1 MFQYSNKEV
10 NKAHSLCLRVFYI
23 TYSVVKEGRK
33 LKGFRNI
40 VEVGSKMYHIILQL
54 FD

>member
-1 MFQYSNKEV
+1 MLEGFD
-10 NKAHSLCLRVFYI
+10 I

-40 VEVGSKMYHIILQL
+40 VEVGSKMYHM
-54 FD
+54 